1 MPWEVIMWLRRWTT
15 QEIFLLTEAGKV
27 REVYN
32 SDGNQRII
40 EATDEV
46 DLVDDKGGSTRD
58 AGYLSPHDSSWLK
71 TNFNSS
77 FPLGQMVL
85 KFCLPGQVLVSSCND
100 IHVVDRHLAWSLAH
114 GTSESEKFHA
124 QKENLLTM

>member
-1 MPWEVIMWLRRWTT
+1 MPWEVFMWLRRWATK
-15 QEIFLLTEAGKV
+15 EIFLLTEAGKV

-77 FPLGQMVL
+77 LPLGQVVL

-100 IHVVDRHLAWSLAH
+100 IHVVDRHLA
-114 GTSESEKFHA
+114 
-124 QKENLLTM
+124 